1 MYFIIEGIPKALKR
15 HRHTRQGRT
24 YDPSKK
30 DKKDLVLQVIRYAPK
45 QPLTAPL
52 RIIIVFYL
60 PRPKIHFRTGKFKH
74 LLKPNQPIQHSNT
87 PDLDNL
93 VKLVCD
99 ALNKVF
105 YKDDSQI
112 SQLKAEK
119 LYTDVGEKPRTE
131 VHIEQI

>member
-1 MYFIIEGIPKALKR
+1 MYFIVEGIPKPLKR
-15 HRHTRQGRT
+15 HRHTRHGRT

-30 DKKDLVLQVIRYAPK
+30 DKQALLYQVMRFKPK
-45 QPLTAPL
+45 EPFTAPL
-52 RIIIVFYL
+52 RIIIVFYM
-60 PRPKIHFRTGKFKH
+60 PRPKAHFRTGKFKH
-74 LLKPNQPIQHSNT
+74 LLKPEIPIQHSNT

-99 ALNKVF
+99 ALNRVF

-119 LYTDVGEKPRTE
+119 LYTDVGEQARTE

>member
-1 MYFIIEGIPKALKR
+1 MYFIINGIPKPLKR
-15 HRHTRQGRT
+15 HRHTRNGRT

-30 DKKDLVLQVIRYAPK
+30 DKKDLLLQVMRYAPK
-45 QPLTAPL
+45 QPFTAPL
-52 RIIIVFYL
+52 RIIIVFYM
-60 PRPKIHFRTGKFKH
+60 PRPKAHFRTGKFKH
-74 LLKPNQPIQHSNT
+74 LLKPEIPIQHSNT

-119 LYTDVGEKPRTE
+119 LYCDVDEKARTE